1 MRARTHTHTHSCLAI
16 LCEVWLL
23 SPDLKYCIVLT
34 DIVVSLAERKEC
46 PSTLSPHVPPTK
58 EWVLTDMHLVD
69 KSQRGLVDRGRGK
82 LDRLNQNNQQSLQ
95 EVQARAQNAES
106 RARESDRRA
115 QDAESRAQELERR
128 AQEVEAR
135 AQEVEARAQEVDM
148 RIQEVEVRAMQVERR
163 GELLQQER
171 EGEGEREWLV
181 ERREIDVTW
190 ESLGEGGWG
199 EVRVAEFRGSQVAAK
214 VLHRQLQSPYYRN
227 TFRREMNMAAK
238 VRHPNLVQ
246 FLGASMDQEK
256 VILMELMTT
265 SLRQHIEV
273 NPPSLPFSTAVSLD
287 VAKALNYLHLM
298 QPEAILHRD
307 ISSANVL
314 LAPLPDNHWR
324 AKVTDYGSVNLQN
337 LLNTKNPGCL
347 TYAAPEA
354 HSPSLQTPKMDIF
367 SFGVLMVEM
376 CTCRFPD
383 TRDREN
389 LIRGIEDRRWVG
401 LIRQCTHQDKEGRP
415 TAAQI
420 IARIT
425 SWQ

>member
-1 MRARTHTHTHSCLAI
+1 MARIIQSKE
-16 LCEVWLL
+16 EV
-23 SPDLKYCIVLT
+23 
-34 DIVVSLAERKEC
+34 E
-46 PSTLSPHVPPTK
+46 
-58 EWVLTDMHLVD
+58 
-69 KSQRGLVDRGRGK
+69 QR
-82 LDRLNQNNQQSLQ
+82 LQ
-95 EVQARAQNAES
+95 EVQRRTQEVDMKPQEIEV
-106 RARESDRRA
+106 RAREVDTRTREVELRAQDADRRA
-115 QDAESRAQELERR
+115 QEADARVQEVERR
-128 AQEVEAR
+128 AQLVEAR
-135 AQEVEARAQEVDM
+135 AQEVEARAREVDM
-148 RIQEVEVRAMQVERR
+148 RMQEVEVRAMQVERR

-181 ERREIDVTW
+181 ERREIEVTG

-214 VLHRQLQSPYYRN
+214 VLHRQLQSPHYHN

-246 FLGASMDQEK
+246 FLGASMDQEM
-256 VILMELMTT
+256 VILMEQMTT
-265 SLRQHIEV
+265 SLRQHIKV

-314 LAPLPDNHWR
+314 LAPLPDQHWR
-324 AKVTDYGSVNLQN
+324 AKVTDYGSVNLQGQ
-337 LLNTKNPGCL
+337 LNTRNPGCL

-376 CTCRFPD
+376 CTCQFPD
-383 TRDREN
+383 ERECEN